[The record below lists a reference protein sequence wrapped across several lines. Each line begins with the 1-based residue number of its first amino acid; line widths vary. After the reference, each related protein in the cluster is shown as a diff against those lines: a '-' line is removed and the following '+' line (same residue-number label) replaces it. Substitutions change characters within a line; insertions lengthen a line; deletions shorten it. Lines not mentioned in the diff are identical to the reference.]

1 MKEDEAK
8 LQRARL
14 DCDIQQSRVDE
25 ARAALR
31 EGKIKLL
38 AEYNAGVDKL
48 ERDVDR
54 ARMVLKFNETYVVQF
69 QHELDHPFEK
79 RDD

>member
-8 LQRARL
+8 LQRAKL
-14 DCDIQQSRVDE
+14 DCDIQRTRLEE
-25 ARAALR
+25 AKIALR
-31 EGKIKLL
+31 EGKMKLL
-38 AEYNAGVDKL
+38 SDYNAGVDKL
-48 ERDVDR
+48 EKDIER
-54 ARMVLKFNETYVVQF
+54 AELTLAYNETYVTQF